1 MKKKIFNVLFAV
13 VLGVSFSLMAAPA
26 IASSFTFTINESP
39 SPVFPPLIPDQAY
52 VIKDNV
58 NYKLYYANNDFASIR
73 LAQSPDGITWT
84 PYGIVISGEGY
95 HADVKYYSTG
105 FTGANSGTNP
115 SSLTMYYRMWYGELY
130 QHSIDGWRYAES
142 PDGINWYN
150 RMPVTQGAGP
160 LVWGPYMGVHYGI
173 ADAIYTPGASNTG
186 TDWTFR
192 IYANVQWELGAYGGK
207 ELVVMAFSS
216 DGHNWTGYDPTSS
229 GYATPIFTPSLDPG
243 RFDCDHIGW
252 FKVIKNSPTDW
263 EAFYSGGKGT
273 TYQAL
278 NGIGYATST
287 DGINWTRSQTLFTTL
302 DGVAWRSQS
311 VWMPSVVKTG
321 SNYQIWFLGSNNPDL
336 INSDWIQWK
345 LGGANLTV
353 APTPTPCDWV
363 EYGNNPVFGQWLPGG
378 AKAYYPKVI
387 YDVDQF
393 SQHGDSAYYKM
404 WFGSSSCIGYAHSND
419 GISWTPG
426 ANQPTGLVTGANH
439 PLVKY
444 RPEGFGNGIYYKMW
458 YEDMAYL
465 WSIDALRYAESAD
478 GIIWT
483 NDQALTQDGTYPL
496 VTNTWPD
503 WNIGSYG
510 PCDLFYYPSN
520 SNSLDDSN
528 PWNNKYV
535 MYYMGTDGTKE
546 AIGLAYSDNG
556 THWKRYIYGN
566 GNDPVLSPG
575 APADW
580 DNTGVGYCS
589 VINLS
594 VNNWQ
599 MWYGGGPSTNNG
611 IGYATS
617 TDGINW
623 TKHPDNPIFYKDDGK
638 LWRSKRTYTPWVVYD
653 AANFGEPGNA
663 CIYKMW
669 FSGIWQNA
677 TDENDKKYSIG
688 YACATPV
695 NAGPDQDV
703 CEGGGPIALIG
714 ASPSGGTWSGTGVSD
729 SDFNPT
735 GLLPGSYI
743 VTYSYTNAK
752 GCSSSNNKTV
762 TINTRPIV
770 DAGPDQTITS
780 GGSTVI
786 GGSLTASGG
795 IPPYNYSWTPTTG
808 LNDSTLAN
816 PTASPTSTT
825 TYTVTVTDNKG
836 CTGSDSMTL
845 SVQLPPPPP
854 LIGGGGGGGGGGL
867 PASLVA
873 CPATLAVDMQGNIT
887 IARMSNQGVLCGT
900 CLAKDAT
907 GKNSLEI
914 DKDTKV
920 MLAGT
925 VVPALLRFH
934 ESSAAPAA
942 PPNTV
947 IVGPVYEISA
957 YPTSY
962 ATVPSPVTISPPATL
977 TLTYDPKKLPQNATE
992 VFIANYDAAKGWL
1005 ALAPVPGT
1013 VAELGKAQGLASHFS
1028 PVAVLARLAEPKPAN
1043 FEVSNLAVSPSQAQP
1058 NQEVTVS
1065 IKVTNTG
1072 EKSGDYS
1079 LQLKV
1084 DGVVTS
1090 TKQVTAAAGTS
1101 QTVNF
1106 TTAGYAAGKHQ
1117 VEVAGL
1123 SGEFEILKVSQPANT
1138 NWWFIV
1144 GVTAIILLVVV
1155 LLIALRR

>member
-26 IASSFTFTINESP
+26 IASSVTFTINESP

-52 VIKDNV
+52 VIRDNV
-58 NYKLYYANNDFASIR
+58 NYKLYYAGNDFKSIN

-84 PYGIVISGEGY
+84 PYSGNPIISDEQY
-95 HADVKYYSTG
+95 HADVQYYSTG

-115 SSLTMYYRMWYGELY
+115 SSLTMYYRMWYAGLN
-130 QHSIDGWRYAES
+130 QNSISGWRYAES

-150 RMPVTQGAGP
+150 HIPVAQYGS
-160 LVWGPYMGVHYGI
+160 LVYSTATGVTYGI
-173 ADAIYTPGASNTG
+173 ADVVYTPGATNTG

-192 IYANVQWELGAYGGK
+192 IYANVQWEVGAYGGK

-216 DGHNWTGYDPTSS
+216 DGYNWTGYDPTAA
-229 GYATPIFTPSLDPG
+229 GYATPVFAGTLDPS

-263 EAFYSGGKGT
+263 EAFYSGGKDT
-273 TYQAL
+273 TYQAP

-287 DGINWTRSQTLFTTL
+287 DGINWTRRQTLFTTS

-321 SNYQIWFLGSNNPDL
+321 SNYQIWFLGSDNSNLDS
-336 INSDWIQWK
+336 SDWIQWK
-345 LGGANLTV
+345 LGMANLTV
-353 APTPTPCDWV
+353 APTPCDWV
-363 EYGNNPVFGQWLPGG
+363 EYSNNPVFGQGLPGG
-378 AKAYYPKVI
+378 GAMAYYPKVI
-387 YDVDQF
+387 YDANQF
-393 SQHGDSAYYKM
+393 SGHDNTAYYKM
-404 WFGSSSCIGYAHSND
+404 WFGSDNGTGTRQIGYAESAD
-419 GISWTPG
+419 GINWTAGP
-426 ANQPTGLVTGANH
+426 NPVIRLMTGSNH

-444 RPEGFGNGIYYKMW
+444 RPDGFGNGIFYKMW
-458 YEDMAYL
+458 YEDTAYVN
-465 WSIDALRYAESAD
+465 SIDALRYAESTD
-478 GIIWT
+478 GIIWS
-483 NDQALTQDGTYPL
+483 NDQPLTQDGTYPL

-503 WNIGSYG
+503 WNTGSYG
-510 PCDLFYYPSN
+510 PCDIIYNPSG

-528 PWNNKYV
+528 LWKNKYV
-535 MYYMGTDGTKE
+535 MYYMGSDGTNE
-546 AIGLAYSDNG
+546 AIGLAYSADG
-556 THWKRYIYGN
+556 THWKRYVNNPI
-566 GNDPVLSPG
+566 LSPG
-575 APADW
+575 GAADW

-594 VNNWQ
+594 GNWQ
-599 MWYGGGPSTNNG
+599 MWYGGGPNTNYG

-617 TDGINW
+617 PDGIFW
-623 TKHPDNPIFYKDDGK
+623 QKSPGNPIFHKNDGIS
-638 LWRSKRTYTPWVVYD
+638 WRNLRTYTPWVVYD
-653 AANFGEPGNA
+653 ATSFSGHGDAYH
-663 CIYKMW
+663 YKMW
-669 FSGIWQNA
+669 FSGTSVSDN
-677 TDENDKKYSIG
+677 YSIG
-688 YACATPV
+688 YAYVTPV
-695 NAGPDQDV
+695 NANAGPDQ
-703 CEGGGPIALIG
+703 
-714 ASPSGGTWSGTGVSD
+714 
-729 SDFNPT
+729 
-735 GLLPGSYI
+735 
-743 VTYSYTNAK
+743 
-752 GCSSSNNKTV
+752 TV
-762 TINTRPIV
+762 
-770 DAGPDQTITS
+770 TS

-786 GGSLTASGG
+786 GGSPTASGG

-825 TYTVTVTDNKG
+825 TYTVTVTDNKS
-836 CTGSDSMTL
+836 CTGSDTMTL

-887 IARMSNQGVLCGT
+887 VARMSNQGVLCGT

-920 MLAGT
+920 MLTGT

-934 ESSAAPAA
+934 ESSAPPAA
-942 PPNTV
+942 PPNTL

-962 ATVPSPVTISPPATL
+962 ATTPSPVTISPAAML
-977 TLTYDPKKLPQNATE
+977 TLTYDPKKLPNNATE
-992 VFIANYDAAKGWL
+992 VFIANFDAAQGWQ

-1028 PVAVLARLAEPKPAN
+1028 PVAVLARLAEPKPAS

-1058 NQEVTVS
+1058 DQEVTIS

-1106 TTAGYAAGKHQ
+1106 TTTGYAAGKHQ

-1123 SGEFEILKVSQPANT
+1123 SGEFEILKVSQPTNT

-1144 GVTAIILLVVV
+1144 GVTAIILLAIA

>member
-26 IASSFTFTINESP
+26 IASSVTLTINESP

-52 VIKDNV
+52 VIRDNV
-58 NYKLYYANNDFASIR
+58 NYKLYYAGNDFKSIN

-84 PYGIVISGEGY
+84 PYSGNPIISDGQY
-95 HADVKYYSTG
+95 HADVHYYSTG
-105 FTGANSGTNP
+105 FSGANNGTDP
-115 SSLTMYYRMWYGELY
+115 SSLTMYYRMWYAGLN
-130 QHSIDGWRYAES
+130 QNSISGWRYAES

-150 RMPVTQGAGP
+150 HIPVAQYGS
-160 LVWGPYMGVHYGI
+160 LVYSTATGVTYGI
-173 ADAIYTPGASNTG
+173 ADVVYTPGATNTG

-192 IYANVQWELGAYGGK
+192 IYANVQWEVGAYGGK

-216 DGHNWTGYDPTSS
+216 DGYNWTGYDPTAA
-229 GYATPIFTPSLDPG
+229 GYATPVFAGTLDPS

-263 EAFYSGGKGT
+263 EAFYSGGKDT

-287 DGINWTRSQTLFTTL
+287 DGINWTRRQTLFTTS
-302 DGVAWRSQS
+302 DGMAWRSQS

-321 SNYQIWFLGSNNPDL
+321 SNYQIWFLGSDNPNL
-336 INSDWIQWK
+336 GGSDWIQWK
-345 LGGANLTV
+345 LGMANLTV

-363 EYGNNPVFGQWLPGG
+363 EYSNNPVLGQWLGNPNR
-378 AKAYYPKVI
+378 AYYPKVI
-387 YDVDQF
+387 YDLAHFYSNVD
-393 SQHGDSAYYKM
+393 QHGDSAYYKM
-404 WFGSSSCIGYAHSND
+404 WFNTYNITTDNYSIRYAYSDNGTGWTEATPVNGLALSSG
-419 GISWTPG
+419 
-426 ANQPTGLVTGANH
+426 H

-444 RPEGFGNGIYYKMW
+444 DPDGFGSSGYFYKIWYWDSKQPYGI
-458 YEDMAYL
+458 D
-465 WSIDALRYAESAD
+465 DLRFAKSKD
-478 GIIWT
+478 GITWEH
-483 NDQALTQDGTYPL
+483 DQVLTQDGIAQIITGISS
-496 VTNTWPD
+496 D
-503 WNIGSYG
+503 WNYGSYG
-510 PCDLFYYPSN
+510 PCDLIYNPSGFTDN
-520 SNSLDDSN
+520 VSI
-528 PWNNKYV
+528 WNNKYV
-535 MYYMGTDGTKE
+535 MYYMGTDGGNE
-546 AIGLAYSDNG
+546 FIGLAYSDNG
-556 THWKRYIYGN
+556 THWTGYIN
-566 GNDPVLSPG
+566 NPVLSPG
-575 APADW
+575 AAGDW

-589 VINLS
+589 VINLPGS
-594 VNNWQ
+594 WQ
-599 MWYGGGPSTNNG
+599 MWYGGGPNTKYG

-617 TDGINW
+617 PDGIFW
-623 TKHPDNPIFYKDDGK
+623 QKSPGNPIFHKNDGIP
-638 LWRSKRTYTPWVVYD
+638 WRNDRTYTPWVVYD
-653 AANFGEPGNA
+653 AANFSGHGDV
-663 CIYKMW
+663 CTSYKMW
-669 FSGIWQNA
+669 FTGVWFNGDNNNQVR
-677 TDENDKKYSIG
+677 KYSIG
-688 YACATPV
+688 YAYVIPV
-695 NAGPDQDV
+695 SA
-703 CEGGGPIALIG
+703 
-714 ASPSGGTWSGTGVSD
+714 
-729 SDFNPT
+729 
-735 GLLPGSYI
+735 
-743 VTYSYTNAK
+743 
-752 GCSSSNNKTV
+752 
-762 TINTRPIV
+762 
-770 DAGPDQTITS
+770 DAGPDQIIIS

-786 GGSLTASGG
+786 GGSPTASGG
-795 IPPYNYSWTPTTG
+795 IPPYTYSWTPTTG
-808 LNDSTLAN
+808 LNDSTLGN

-825 TYTVTVTDNKG
+825 TYTVTVTDNKS

-867 PASLVA
+867 PASFIA

-887 IARMSNQGVLCGT
+887 VARMSNQGVLCGT
-900 CLAKDAT
+900 CIAKDAS
-907 GKNSLEI
+907 GKYVLEL

-920 MLAGT
+920 TLANNA
-925 VVPALLRFH
+925 VPRLLRFS
-934 ESSAAPAA
+934 ESSAPPAA
-942 PPNTV
+942 PENTA
-947 IVGPVYEISA
+947 IIGPVYEISA

-962 ATVPSPVTISPPATL
+962 ATIPSPVTISPPATL
-977 TLTYDPKKLPQNATE
+977 TLTYDPKKLPTNATE

-1005 ALAPVPGT
+1005 ALAPVPGV

-1028 PVAVLARLAEPKPAN
+1028 PVAVLARLAEPKPAS

-1058 NQEVTVS
+1058 DQEVTVS

-1084 DGVVTS
+1084 DGVITS

-1106 TTAGYAAGKHQ
+1106 TTTGYSAGKHQ

-1138 NWWFIV
+1138 NWWFIG

>member
-1 MKKKIFNVLFAV
+1 MKKKIFNVLFAM

-26 IASSFTFTINESP
+26 IASSVTFTINESP
-39 SPVFPPLIPDQAY
+39 SPVFSTLIPDQAY

-58 NYKLYYANNDFASIR
+58 NYKLYYAGNNFASIN

-84 PYGIVISGEGY
+84 PYSGNPIISDAQY

-105 FTGANSGTNP
+105 FTGANSGTDP
-115 SSLTMYYRMWYGELY
+115 SSLTMYYRMWYAGLN
-130 QHSIDGWRYAES
+130 QNSISGWRYAES
-142 PDGINWYN
+142 PDGINWFN
-150 RMPVTQGAGP
+150 HIPVTQFGP
-160 LVWGPYMGVHYGI
+160 PVYSAATGVTYGI
-173 ADAIYTPGASNTG
+173 ADVVYTPGASNTG

-216 DGHNWTGYDPTSS
+216 DGYNWTGYDPTAA
-229 GYATPIFTPSLDPG
+229 GYATPVFAGTLVTSD
-243 RFDCDHIGW
+243 FDCDHIGW

-263 EAFYSGGKGT
+263 EAFYSGGKET

-287 DGINWTRSQTLFTTL
+287 DGINWTRSQTLFTTS

-321 SNYQIWFLGSNNPDL
+321 SNYQIWFLGSDNPNLDSS
-336 INSDWIQWK
+336 NWIQWK
-345 LGGANLTV
+345 LGMANLTV

-363 EYGNNPVFGQWLPGG
+363 EYGNNPVFGQGLPGG
-378 AKAYYPKVI
+378 GAMAYYPKVI
-387 YDVDQF
+387 YDANQF
-393 SQHGDSAYYKM
+393 SGHGNTAYYKM
-404 WFGSSSCIGYAHSND
+404 WFGSDDGTGTRQIGYAESAD
-419 GISWTPG
+419 GINWTAGP
-426 ANQPTGLVTGANH
+426 NPVFGLVTGANH

-444 RPEGFGNGIYYKMW
+444 RPDGFGNGIFYKMW
-458 YEDMAYL
+458 YEDTAYL
-465 WSIDALRYAESAD
+465 YSINALRYAESTD
-478 GIIWT
+478 GVNWT

-496 VTNTWPD
+496 VTNSWPD
-503 WNIGSYG
+503 WNTGSYG
-510 PCDLFYYPSN
+510 PCDLIYN
-520 SNSLDDSN
+520 SSGFPDDIN
-528 PWNNKYV
+528 IWNNKYV
-535 MYYMGTDGTKE
+535 IYYMGTDGTNE
-546 AIGLAYSDNG
+546 AIGLAYSADG
-556 THWKRYIYGN
+556 THWKRYVN
-566 GNDPVLSPG
+566 NPVLSPG
-575 APADW
+575 TALDW

-589 VINLS
+589 VLNLS
-594 VNNWQ
+594 GNWQ
-599 MWYGGGPSTNNG
+599 MWYGGGVETNHG

-623 TKHPDNPIFYKDDGK
+623 TKHPGNPIFYKDDGMP
-638 LWRSKRTYTPWVVYD
+638 WRNDRTYTPWVLYD
-653 AANFGEPGNA
+653 AANFGGDTCP
-663 CIYKMW
+663 YKMW
-669 FSGIWQNA
+669 FSGKSS
-677 TDENDKKYSIG
+677 TGKYSVG

-695 NAGPDQDV
+695 DAGPNQDV
-703 CEGGGPIALIG
+703 CEGGDPIALIG
-714 ASPSGGTWSGTGVSD
+714 ASPSGGTWSGTGVSG

-735 GLLPGSYI
+735 GLLPGPYI

-770 DAGPDQTITS
+770 NAGPDLTIIS
-780 GGSTVI
+780 GSSTVI
-786 GGSLTASGG
+786 GGSPTASGG
-795 IPPYNYSWTPTTG
+795 IPPYTYSWVPATD
-808 LNDSTLAN
+808 LNNPASAN
-816 PTASPTSTT
+816 PTASPNTNT
-825 TYTVTVTDNKG
+825 TYTVTVTDSKG
-836 CTGSDSMTL
+836 CTSIDSMTL
-845 SVQLPPPPP
+845 SVQLPTPQP
-854 LIGGGGGGGGGGL
+854 LIGGSGGGGL

-873 CPATLAVDMQGNIT
+873 CPATLAVDMQGT
-887 IARMSNQGVLCGT
+887 TTMASMTGKGVLCET
-900 CLAKDAT
+900 CIAKDAS
-907 GKNSLEI
+907 GKYVLEL
-914 DKDTKV
+914 DKDTKLV
-920 MLAGT
+920 LAGDR
-925 VVPALLRFH
+925 VPLLLRFR
-934 ESSAAPAA
+934 ESSAPPPAPE
-942 PPNTV
+942 NTT

-962 ATVPSPVTISPPATL
+962 ATVPSPVTILPPATL
-977 TLTYDPKKLPQNATE
+977 TLTYDPKKLPTNATE
-992 VFIANYDAAKGWL
+992 VFIANFDAAQGWQ
-1005 ALAPVPGT
+1005 ALAPVPGV

-1028 PVAVLARLAEPKPAN
+1028 PVAVLARLAEPKPAE
-1043 FEVSNLAVSPSQAQP
+1043 FEVSNLTVNPSHAQP

-1084 DGVVTS
+1084 DGVITS

-1123 SGEFEILKVSQPANT
+1123 SGEFEILKVSQPTNT

-1144 GVTAIILLVVV
+1144 GVTAIIMLIVA